1 MDWPKNRHLKF
12 LLTLLYTLLALA
24 GGYLFIR
31 YLLKWFVPF
40 IIAYL
45 VSRLIEP
52 AVRFLSVKCR
62 LPRRLSCAL
71 CTAFAILIL
80 GTGVYFLVLRL
91 VYELRGLSQEIPA
104 LIVSLPER
112 LAVVTAF
119 FDDFLVSL
127 PDNMEQFI
135 REGLASFSS
144 MPKFTAPSYQSIY
157 SGISWAANSVPNMVI
172 SIIATLVAT
181 YFISSDYDLIAAFI
195 RRQIPSRIYE
205 GFRHTKQ
212 HLVRTLGRW
221 LRAQGILLTITFAEL
236 TLGFVILRLD
246 YAGALAALVSLIDI
260 LPILGTGTILIPWA
274 AVMLLSG
281 EFGMALGLII
291 LYAVVTIVR
300 NFIEP
305 KIVGTQIGLHPLV
318 TLMCLYFG
326 FQTFGFL
333 GMFLMPVIVISLKE
347 LNECGY
353 IHLWKTAPADGAQ
366 GDTPDAG
373 TR

>member
-62 LPRRLSCAL
+62 RPRRLSCAL

-104 LIVSLPER
+104 LIASLPER

-326 FQTFGFL
+326 FQIFGFL

>member
-326 FQTFGFL
+326 FQIFGFL

>member
-80 GTGVYFLVLRL
+80 GTGVYFLFLRL

-104 LIVSLPER
+104 LIASLPER

-326 FQTFGFL
+326 FQIFGFL

-353 IHLWKTAPADGAQ
+353 IHLWKTAPADG
-366 GDTPDAG
+366 GG
-373 TR
+373 GFC